1 MVEHTQT
8 HSPAFFSLWIYLS
21 DNFQRK
27 VPKEI
32 SRRKVGFSFLS
43 NESLHVSLPGLKTQ
57 EQNSAFKPFKTT
69 NDDNISINW

>member
-21 DNFQRK
+21 DNFQRE

-32 SRRKVGFSFLS
+32 SRRKVGFSFWAMNRS
-43 NESLHVSLPGLKTQ
+43 TSVSRVW
-57 EQNSAFKPFKTT
+57 KPRNKIQLLNLLRLQ